1 MTKITK
7 LLSLVTCSVFSVAF
21 FTSVAYA
28 DVVLDSSVKAVDRP
42 VMYWVVGGVILV
54 VSAVSIV
61 VLVKIR
67 RKNAKLIL

>member
-1 MTKITK
+1 
-7 LLSLVTCSVFSVAF
+7 VAF